1 MCITFQFGIVNN
13 VGLDADDIFKMSGN
27 TLKTGLIIAT
37 ENITIKSLNAG
48 FSDERLLRYRNE
60 KPLAN
65 AGVIQNLYGAPLDAV
80 DSKIQDDLALHGGLS
95 EDKHRQLVAKMVSKW
110 RGGLK
115 TATRRLAVYSSSL
128 PPVILS
134 IIDNSFCPSATPD
147 ITRCQ
152 IVSAKT
158 CVFLEEGDDRQLI
171 RDELSKGIQASV
183 ASGEFEA
190 AIPEVHRL
198 E

>member
-1 MCITFQFGIVNN
+1 LCITIQFGIVNN
-13 VGLDADDIFKMSGN
+13 VGVEADEIFEMSGN

-48 FSDERLLRYRNE
+48 SSNERLLRNRNE
-60 KPLAN
+60 KPLMKAD
-65 AGVIQNLYGAPLDAV
+65 VIQSLNVAPLE
-80 DSKIQDDLALHGGLS
+80 DSKFQDDLALNGMLNKG
-95 EDKHRQLVAKMVSKW
+95 RQLVANMGSKW
-110 RGGLK
+110 RVGIK
-115 TATRRLAVYSSSL
+115 TPSRRLAFYSTSL

-134 IIDNSFCPSATPD
+134 IIDNSFCPSATPE

-158 CVFLEEGDDRQLI
+158 CVFLEEGDDRELV
-171 RDELSKGIQASV
+171 RDELSNGIQASV
-183 ASGEFEA
+183 TSGEFEA
-190 AIPEVHRL
+190 AIPEEHRL